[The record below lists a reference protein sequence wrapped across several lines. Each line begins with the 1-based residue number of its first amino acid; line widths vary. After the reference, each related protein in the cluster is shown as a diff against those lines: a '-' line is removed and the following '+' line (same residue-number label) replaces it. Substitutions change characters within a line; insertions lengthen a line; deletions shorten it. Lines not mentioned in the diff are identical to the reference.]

1 MEKHLIKHVILT
13 EVLVVGYGHFLVKV
27 NPSNLAIFDGKSLF
41 EMTVDAIALLPIQF
55 WLWVISTIAT

>member
-27 NPSNLAIFDGKSLF
+27 NHTAFFDGKSLF
-41 EMTVDAIALLPIQF
+41 EMTVDRNRAIADTILVEYRQLPF
-55 WLWVISTIAT
+55 E